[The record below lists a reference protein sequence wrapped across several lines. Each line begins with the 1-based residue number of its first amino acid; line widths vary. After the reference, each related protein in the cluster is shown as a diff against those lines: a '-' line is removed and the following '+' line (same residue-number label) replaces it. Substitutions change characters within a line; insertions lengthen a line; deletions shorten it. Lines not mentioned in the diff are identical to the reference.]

1 MSLKSKT
8 FEKLAD
14 AVELANASTVEGVQI
29 LGLAASAVKNL
40 NEGTDVTE
48 DVYKLGSPGD
58 IGFGVATAR
67 EEDYQSAN
75 LIPLAG
81 HDNILSANYGNYMH
95 MKSGAILVHIPKHYF
110 KIDGNTFSYSD
121 TAKAG
126 YVLDRTF
133 INAGTEKNGI
143 FISKFGG
150 TNNNGVF
157 SSQRYKD
164 PVSTN
169 SAHNP
174 ISNLDGTPSNTYGGL
189 YAAVKTMDSKAF
201 LTPVYA
207 YMMLARIAKAHGEA
221 STSTAACAYIDVNPK
236 MPKGNLANALK
247 DVDDS
252 SVTFV
257 SSGYSNCALTGSGEP
272 FAKTTHNGQEC
283 GIADL
288 NGNMWEVASGFI
300 RTDANGFLVLKESV
314 DITAIANDSVTQ
326 GGGGAY
332 DIDLYDVLDISD
344 IVNSNNGW
352 TYLGNA
358 SNQVFG
364 FSADRTTDTY
374 KRTAFGIPLATGVSG
389 SGTTEFGNDGLFRYL
404 RNEMACLCG
413 GGWGGSSDAG
423 AFAMGLSDYR
433 ANSNSGTGGRASI
446 FSL

>member
-14 AVELANASTVEGVQI
+14 AVEYADANTVEGVQI
-29 LGLAASAVKNL
+29 LSLAASAVKNL
-40 NEGTDVTE
+40 NEGTDVAE

-58 IGFGVATAR
+58 IGFGVSTAR

-75 LIPLAG
+75 LIPLPG
-81 HDNILSANYGNYMH
+81 HDDILSANYGNYMH
-95 MKSGAILVHIPKHYF
+95 MKSGAILVYIPKHYF
-110 KIDGNTFSYSD
+110 KIDANTFSYSD

-126 YVLDRTF
+126 YALDRTF
-133 INAGTEKNGI
+133 INSGTEKNGI

-150 TNNNGVF
+150 TNNNSVF

-201 LTPVYA
+201 LTAA
-207 YMMLARIAKAHGEA
+207 YIYQMLARMAKAHGEA
-221 STSTAACAYIDVNPK
+221 ATSSAACAYIDVNPK

-247 DVDDS
+247 DVNDS

-314 DITAIANDSVTQ
+314 DITSITNDSATQ

-364 FSADRTTDTY
+364 FSTDRNTDDY
-374 KRTAFGIPLATGVSG
+374 KRTSFGIPLETGVSG
-389 SGTTEFGNDGLFRYL
+389 SGTTEFGNDGLYRYL
-404 RNEMACLCG
+404 RNEMACMVG
-413 GGWGGSSDAG
+413 GHWSDSSNAG
-423 AFAMGLSDYR
+423 AFAMTLSVDR
-433 ANSNSGTGGRASI
+433 TNASDFTGGRASVYPV
-446 FSL
+446 